1 MELFLVG
8 GAVRDEIMGIKSKDW
23 DFSVVLSEFN
33 VRDARFWGLT
43 DFEFMRDRLVRRG
56 FEVFVD
62 TPEFFTLRA
71 RGPKGFTFAGVDFGN
86 QTFDFVMARKE
97 SGYTDGRRPDAVE
110 AGDLMDDLSRRD
122 FTVNAIA
129 KDRHGNLIDPFNG
142 QQDIADK
149 IIRAVGNARERI
161 IDEDAL
167 RGLRA
172 LRFAVQKGFAID
184 EEVKD
189 VLRSKAFQL
198 ALLSVSTERVKD
210 ELEKMFKVD
219 TIRTLDLIQEF
230 SLELVL
236 FDNTGLRLMPTM
248 KG

>member
-23 DFSVVLSEFN
+23 DFSVVLSGNEDGWHQIGGNDPFR
-33 VRDARFWGLT
+33 V
-43 DFEFMRDRLVRRG
+43 MRLELERMG
-56 FEVFVD
+56 FEIFVE

-71 RGPKGFTFAGVDFGN
+71 RGPKGFTFAGMDFGN

-97 SGYTDGRRPDAVE
+97 SGYTDGRRPDVVV
-110 AGDLMDDLSRRD
+110 AGSLTDDLSRRD
-122 FTVNAIA
+122 FCCNAIA
-129 KDRHGNLIDPFNG
+129 KDRNGNLIDPFNG
-142 QQDIADK
+142 QQDIVDRV
-149 IIRAVGNARERI
+149 IRAVGNARERI

-198 ALLSVSTERVKD
+198 ALPSVSTERVKD